1 MGRIISYRLD
11 DKDRPRGR
19 VNRKILDATTE
30 EDIERHEAED
40 EIAWQEYVEEKRR
53 EDAAKAAKKAA
64 AKGEDAAE

>member
-11 DKDRPRGR
+11 DKDRPVGR

-30 EDIERHEAED
+30 EDIERYVIED

-53 EDAAKAAKKAA
+53 EDAAKAAKKSA
-64 AKGEDAAE
+64 AKGENAAE

>member
-30 EDIERHEAED
+30 EDIERHAAED

-53 EDAAKAAKKAA
+53 EDAAKAAKKSA